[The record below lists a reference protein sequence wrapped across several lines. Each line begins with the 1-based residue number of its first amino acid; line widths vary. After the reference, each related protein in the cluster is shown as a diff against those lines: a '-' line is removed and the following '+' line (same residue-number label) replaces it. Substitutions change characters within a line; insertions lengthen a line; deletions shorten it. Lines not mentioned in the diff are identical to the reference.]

1 MIFQEK
7 NREYANEVK
16 HANAVNSHWNQ
27 LEPIETNWNQLKWI
41 GPIETDWNKLTIN
54 PIRPIGTN

>member
-41 GPIETDWNKLTIN
+41 GPIETKKQIDNKSD
-54 PIRPIGTN
+54 